1 MNMMT
6 GHYTACHLVLC
17 SAEHGTSN

>member
-6 GHYTACHLVLC
+6 GHYTACHLALC